1 MRNRA
6 GGCPPRA
13 RGTRAR
19 VRWHESATVPLR
31 RWLRQARAA
40 GVLGL
45 GLLVGLGCRITD
57 PDHCAN
63 RVDAAERTEHAW
75 CLARHE
81 LPYCDHCQRSSD
93 RNGCTDI
100 RPATAEC
107 LGSEPGP
114 DGMSSSG
121 AESSESGPPPCSPD
135 GPSDACAAL
144 DPLTPFCREGACVP
158 CDDGLC
164 ADGVCDPRPAADCV
178 ECRPDAEAPCPGEAR
193 WCNDDLECVA
203 ECTRHEQCPA
213 SACELVD
220 GVCIPP
226 EGAIAWV
233 DADGPG
239 CRASTGA
246 DWSTPI
252 TYCALEDALADA
264 PDVAVIRLRAVEG
277 GYYGPWTLAPASV
290 PGTDRTVVLMADPEG
305 EPVTLRSSSTLDS
318 LLLGTVPKTRLY
330 LHRLALR
337 GVGAFSQA
345 IGIDCAGLE
354 VLNTHVRLD
363 DVELS
368 GLSTGIRASD
378 CAVRVSRSRV
388 HDNGGIGID
397 VLRRALTLES
407 SVVAL
412 NAGVGVRADSADVEV
427 RFSSLL
433 GNGRALAGPLNLAC
447 EGDVG
452 GEVTGS
458 LFLLPQISGST
469 VSCGALV
476 LDERTLTEQDLAGYD
491 ELADLFSDVVTG
503 QLADPTSNPIT
514 THGLVVWRSGDPYF
528 DVDGQARPR
537 LDRPGVAPGANE
549 P

>member
-1 MRNRA
+1 M
-6 GGCPPRA
+6 GSIGSF
-13 RGTRAR
+13 G
-19 VRWHESATVPLR
+19 
-31 RWLRQARAA
+31 
-40 GVLGL
+40 LGL
-45 GLLVGLGCRITD
+45 GLAWGCRISD
-57 PDHCAN
+57 PAHCAN
-63 RVDAAERTEHAW
+63 LVDAEGRTEHAW

-81 LPYCDHCQRSSD
+81 LPYCDHCQLSSE
-93 RNGCTDI
+93 RGGCTDV
-100 RPATAEC
+100 RPTTAEC
-107 LGSEPGP
+107 LGNEPGP
-114 DGMSSSG
+114 DGASSSG
-121 AESSESGPPPCSPD
+121 SGGSESGPSPCSVD
-135 GPSDACAAL
+135 GPSEACAAL
-144 DPLTPFCREGACVP
+144 DPLAPFCSDGACVP

-164 ADGVCDPRPAADCV
+164 SQGVCDPHPAAECV
-178 ECRPDAEAPCPGEAR
+178 ACRPDAEAPCPGDAP
-193 WCNDDLECVA
+193 WCNDDLECTA

-226 EGAIAWV
+226 AGAVAWV
-233 DADGPG
+233 DGALPD
-239 CRASTGA
+239 CRSTTGA
-246 DWSTPI
+246 DWSVPV

-277 GYYGPWTLAPASV
+277 GYDGPWTLEPASV

-305 EPVTLRSSSTLDS
+305 EPVTLRSSSTLDP

-354 VLNTHVRLD
+354 VLNTHVWLD
-363 DVELS
+363 DVELT
-368 GLSTGIRASD
+368 GLATGIRATD
-378 CAVRVSRSRV
+378 CAVWLSRSRV
-388 HDNGGIGID
+388 HDNVGIGID

-407 SVVAL
+407 TVVAL
-412 NAGVGVRADSADVEV
+412 NDGVGVRAESTDVEI

-452 GEVTGS
+452 GEIAGS
-458 LFLLPQISGST
+458 LFLLPQIGGST
-469 VSCGALV
+469 VSCGALA
-476 LDERTLTEQDLAGYD
+476 LERTLTEQDLDAYD
-491 ELADLFSDVVTG
+491 ALADLFSDIATG
-503 QLADPTSNPIT
+503 ELADPTSNPIT
-514 THGLVVWRSGDPYF
+514 TQGLVVWRSGDPYF